1 MGCLKDLTD
10 MSKSIHLLQTN
21 SSRAEMYVHDT
32 LKKVYNAT
40 LEDMFEV
47 KTKQNIKALYEL
59 ASVQPYTAEK
69 WIFEIEFKVISDM
82 LKTNKGIFE
91 SPNICYVIKVDRY
104 KDFKEFKNGI
114 GSCNDLYLSYLH
126 REDIMYLLSGFS
138 ISEKLMNFICGSYSR
153 DVDKVF
159 ELREHLLGG
168 VEISTQRDVVNLVGS
183 SQGSINGYVL
193 QLITAPPRTE
203 KGQARV
209 YKNRLQY
216 GLGLC
221 RTYGARTFR
230 NYLASTVH
238 DMLQIKQLY
247 MQGIIYNRVI
257 NIPEQYDEKKLSRYN
272 YLLDS
277 IENSLSYED
286 LLGLYVKLQL
296 KENRVWYTESD
307 FVRFL
312 YDYYK
317 EVELIGTVS

>member
-1 MGCLKDLTD
+1 MGSLKDLLDT
-10 MSKSIHLLQTN
+10 SKSIHLVQTN

-40 LEDMFEV
+40 LEDIFEL
-47 KTKQNIKALYEL
+47 KTKQNLRTLNEL
-59 ASVQPYTAEK
+59 ASVQPYMAEK
-69 WIFEIEFKVISDM
+69 WIFEIEYKAVANIIE
-82 LKTNKGIFE
+82 TNKGIFE
-91 SPNICYVIKVDRY
+91 SPNICYFVKVDRY
-104 KDFKEFKNGI
+104 KDFKKFKNTI

-126 REDIMYLLSGFS
+126 RDDIMYLLSEFS
-138 ISEKLMNFICGSYSR
+138 LSEKLKNFICGSYSR

-159 ELREHLLGG
+159 ELCEHLSGG
-168 VEISTQRDVVNLVGS
+168 AEVSTQRDVVKLVGS

-193 QLITAPPRTE
+193 QLITAPPKTE
-203 KGQARV
+203 RGQARV

-230 NYLASTVH
+230 NFLASTVH

-247 MQGIIYNRVI
+247 MQGVIYNRVI
-257 NIPEQYDEKKLSRYN
+257 DIPEQFDEKKLSKYN
-272 YLLDS
+272 YLLDT

-296 KENRVWYTESD
+296 KENKVWYTESD

-317 EVELIGTVS
+317 EVEIIGTVS